1 MIVDNYISNH
11 IIPLKLDDN
20 FSLSARLMDE
30 GKLSYFPVLNGNTY
44 CGLISDL
51 DIYELENLG
60 VKIVDRRDLLK
71 DLYIY
76 NSQTLFEAT
85 SIILDNSLDIL
96 PVVDK
101 NKKYLGVLTVNKLLE
116 AYSTYTAANQQGDVI
131 QIVLNYNDLY
141 ISEISRIIENE
152 DARIINLFLVPI
164 SESTLFAGAMRYNRL
179 TFRIRFCTL
188 DPRHFCIASVWNASI
203 CQNPSKKSANA
214 RLPIAP
220 NCKRF

>member
-76 NSQTLFEAT
+76 NNQTLFEAT

-164 SESTLFAGAMRYNRL
+164 SESTQVRLIIKLNKMGLCRVVKALERYDYKVEYFYQYMAEEDLSDNYGML
-179 TFRIRFCTL
+179 MKYL
-188 DPRHFCIASVWNASI
+188 SM
-203 CQNPSKKSANA
+203 
-214 RLPIAP
+214 
-220 NCKRF
+220 

>member
-11 IIPLKLDDN
+11 IIPLKLDDD

-30 GKLSYFPVLNGNTY
+30 GKMSYFPVLNGNTY

-51 DIYELENLG
+51 DIYELEDLG
-60 VKIVDRRDLLK
+60 VKIIDRRDLLK

-101 NKKYLGVLTVNKLLE
+101 NKKYLGVLTVYKLLE

-131 QIVLNYNDLY
+131 QIILNYNDLY

-164 SESTLFAGAMRYNRL
+164 SESTQVRLIIKLNKMGLCRVVKALERYNYKVEYFYQYMEEEDL
-179 TFRIRFCTL
+179 SDNYGL
-188 DPRHFCIASVWNASI
+188 LMKYLSM
-203 CQNPSKKSANA
+203 
-214 RLPIAP
+214 
-220 NCKRF
+220 

>member
-11 IIPLKLDDN
+11 IIPLKLDDD
-20 FSLSARLMDE
+20 FSLSTRLMDE
-30 GKLSYFPVLNGNTY
+30 GEMSYFPVLNGNTY

-51 DIYELENLG
+51 DIYELEDLG
-60 VKIVDRRDLLK
+60 VKIIDRRDLLK

-101 NKKYLGVLTVNKLLE
+101 NKKYLGVLTVHKLLE

-131 QIVLNYNDLY
+131 QIILNYNDLY

-164 SESTLFAGAMRYNRL
+164 SESTQVRLIIKLNKMGLCRVVKALERYNYKVEYFYQYMEEEDL
-179 TFRIRFCTL
+179 SDNYGL
-188 DPRHFCIASVWNASI
+188 LMKYLSM
-203 CQNPSKKSANA
+203 
-214 RLPIAP
+214 
-220 NCKRF
+220 

>member
-11 IIPLKLDDN
+11 IIPLKLDDD
-20 FSLSARLMDE
+20 FSLSTRLMDE
-30 GKLSYFPVLNGNTY
+30 GKMSYFPVLNGNTY

-51 DIYELENLG
+51 DIYELEDLG
-60 VKIVDRRDLLK
+60 VKIIDRRDLLK

-101 NKKYLGVLTVNKLLE
+101 NKKYLGVLTVYKLLE

-131 QIVLNYNDLY
+131 QIILNYNDLY

-164 SESTLFAGAMRYNRL
+164 SESTQVRLIIKLNKMGLCRVVKALERYNYKVEYFYQYMEEEDL
-179 TFRIRFCTL
+179 SDNYGL
-188 DPRHFCIASVWNASI
+188 LMKYLSM
-203 CQNPSKKSANA
+203 
-214 RLPIAP
+214 
-220 NCKRF
+220 

>member
-11 IIPLKLDDN
+11 IIPLKLDDD

-164 SESTLFAGAMRYNRL
+164 SESTQVRLIIKLNKMGLCRVVKALERYDYKVEYFYQYMAEEDLSDNYGML
-179 TFRIRFCTL
+179 MKYL
-188 DPRHFCIASVWNASI
+188 SM
-203 CQNPSKKSANA
+203 
-214 RLPIAP
+214 
-220 NCKRF
+220 

>member
-1 MIVDNYISNH
+1 
-11 IIPLKLDDN
+11 
-20 FSLSARLMDE
+20 MDE

-76 NSQTLFEAT
+76 NNQTLFEAT

-164 SESTLFAGAMRYNRL
+164 SESTQVRLIIKLNKMGLCRVVKALERYDYKVEYFYQYMAEEDLSDNYGML
-179 TFRIRFCTL
+179 MKYL
-188 DPRHFCIASVWNASI
+188 SM
-203 CQNPSKKSANA
+203 
-214 RLPIAP
+214 
-220 NCKRF
+220 

>member
-164 SESTLFAGAMRYNRL
+164 SESTQVRLIIKLNKMGLCRVVKALERYDYKVEYFYQYMAEEDLSDNYGML
-179 TFRIRFCTL
+179 MKYL
-188 DPRHFCIASVWNASI
+188 SM
-203 CQNPSKKSANA
+203 
-214 RLPIAP
+214 
-220 NCKRF
+220 